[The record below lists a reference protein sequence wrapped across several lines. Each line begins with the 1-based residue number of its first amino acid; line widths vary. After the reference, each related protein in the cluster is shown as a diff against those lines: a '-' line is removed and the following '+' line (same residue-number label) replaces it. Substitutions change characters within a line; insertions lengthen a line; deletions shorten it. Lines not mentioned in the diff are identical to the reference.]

1 MSADLVIGVLSATV
15 HSEADDA
22 ARRTGVTLERLARG
36 GLEAALRSASLP
48 AGRWYVR
55 HHVVAVQEDLAKP
68 GSTVAAMWAE
78 QLVASLARRLRAG
91 GEGVVRYASEIEIPI
106 DAVSEIARGRLGREW
121 AWRQAGVLPESCDPS
136 GSPGAAILRVL
147 RSHPETAA
155 RVLAAAATRAT
166 LACLDRALGQ
176 LGWHEA
182 AEIAAGGPLPE
193 AIEQAGASA
202 GRALAAELIRGS
214 TLAALICR
222 TPVRPAPGTVRA
234 WSVLAS
240 AEVDPLA
247 ARRSAVV
254 AAVEAELTRILAVE
268 VLQPPVRRNEA
279 QGPESSEPS
288 IGPSPV
294 SDSVGMVGRS
304 PDAAVETV
312 EAQRTAP
319 AGSGPLPERLNED
332 RSPGRADRSPRQ
344 ADADKQV
351 ASPNATSEGLGRDD
365 WPVQTTDPAF
375 SAVTTEREA
384 SDGAG
389 MSSSEA
395 LADAG
400 PTPLDRQAPERGS
413 SDDAIR
419 AADSNLEDSD
429 APEPTQFGGLLF
441 VLSTAT
447 EAGLPQRATR
457 SRLAGRPLPWV
468 VHQAVQRMVDVPPD
482 EPAALAIAGTNR
494 IRGQWLLEA
503 EPATKREDQVLKS
516 LAANWTAATLGRLA
530 AARDDD
536 QTPVPELAW
545 LVQRPAT
552 VLALPGWVE
561 ITFRARDADSLV
573 RRAGLDLDPG
583 WVDWLG
589 CVVRYRYE

>member
-22 ARRTGVTLERLARG
+22 ARRTGATLERLACG

-78 QLVASLARRLRAG
+78 QLVASLARRLLAG

-176 LGWHEA
+176 LGWQEA
-182 AEIAAGGPLPE
+182 AEIAAGGPLPG
-193 AIEQAGASA
+193 AIERVAASA
-202 GRALAAELIRGS
+202 EQALAAELIRGS
-214 TLAALICR
+214 SLASLIWR
-222 TPVRPAPGTVRA
+222 TPVRPTPGTVRA

-240 AEVDPLA
+240 AEVDPPA
-247 ARRSAVV
+247 ARRAAVV
-254 AAVEAELTRILAVE
+254 AAVGAELKRILAVE
-268 VLQPPVRRNEA
+268 VLQPPVRRSEA
-279 QGPESSEPS
+279 QGLQSTEP
-288 IGPSPV
+288 PAPAL
-294 SDSVGMVGRS
+294 SDSVDMVGQS
-304 PDAAVETV
+304 HDAAVEII

-319 AGSGPLPERLNED
+319 TGSRPLPGRLD
-332 RSPGRADRSPRQ
+332 DDKSFRQ
-344 ADADKQV
+344 ADQSPDQAYADKPV
-351 ASPNATSEGLGRDD
+351 MSPNATSEGRGRDD
-365 WPVQTTDPAF
+365 WPMQTTDPAN
-375 SAVTTEREA
+375 SAGTTEREA
-384 SDGAG
+384 SDGAD
-389 MSSSEA
+389 MSGSEA
-395 LADAG
+395 LADARR
-400 PTPLDRQAPERGS
+400 TPLDRQAPERGS
-413 SDDAIR
+413 DHAIR
-419 AADSNLEDSD
+419 AADSDPEDRD
-429 APEPTQFGGLLF
+429 APEPTQYGGLMF
-441 VLSTAT
+441 VLSTAA
-447 EAGLPQRATR
+447 EAGLPQRAIR
-457 SRLAGRPLPWV
+457 GRLAARPLPWV
-468 VHQAVQRMVDVPPD
+468 IHQAVQRMVEVPPD
-482 EPAALAIAGTNR
+482 EPAAFAIAGTDR
-494 IRGQWLLEA
+494 SRGQWLLES
-503 EPATKREDQVLKS
+503 ELPSKREDQALNS
-516 LAANWTAATLGRLA
+516 LAADWTAATLGRLA
-530 AARDDD
+530 DARDDD

>member
-22 ARRTGVTLERLARG
+22 ARRTGATLERLARG

-91 GEGVVRYASEIEIPI
+91 GEGVVRYATEIEIPI

-136 GSPGAAILRVL
+136 GSPGAAILHVL

-155 RVLAAAATRAT
+155 RVLAAAAARAT
-166 LACLDRALGQ
+166 LACLDRSLGQ
-176 LGWHEA
+176 RGWHEA
-182 AEIAAGGPLPE
+182 AEITAGGPLPE
-193 AIEQAGASA
+193 AIEQAGTSTE
-202 GRALAAELIRGS
+202 RALAAGLIRGS

-222 TPVRPAPGTVRA
+222 SPVRPAPGTIRA

-247 ARRSAVV
+247 ARRANIV
-254 AAVEAELTRILAVE
+254 AGVEAELKRILTAYMV
-268 VLQPPVRRNEA
+268 QPSVGRS
-279 QGPESSEPS
+279 GTVGSESSEPPTGPAH
-288 IGPSPV
+288 IGPAPM
-294 SDSVGMVGRS
+294 SDGVGTVGQ
-304 PDAAVETV
+304 PPEAAVETV
-312 EAQRTAP
+312 EVQPRASTGNGLLP
-319 AGSGPLPERLNED
+319 ARPNED
-332 RSPGRADRSPRQ
+332 RSPGQ
-344 ADADKQV
+344 ADADMQI
-351 ASPNATSEGLGRDD
+351 ASLNATSEGPGRDNG
-365 WPVQTTDPAF
+365 PVRNADPAH
-375 SAVTTEREA
+375 AAGTTEREA
-384 SDGAG
+384 SAGAD
-389 MSSSEA
+389 MSGSEA
-395 LADAG
+395 LPDARR
-400 PTPLDRQAPERGS
+400 TPLDQQASERGS
-413 SDDAIR
+413 DEAVWR
-419 AADSNLEDSD
+419 ADSDREDGD
-429 APEPTQFGGLLF
+429 APEPTQYGGLLF
-441 VLSTAT
+441 VLLTAA
-447 EAGLPQRATR
+447 EAGLPQRATH

-482 EPAALAIAGTNR
+482 EPAAFAIAGTDRN
-494 IRGQWLLEA
+494 RGQWLLEA
-503 EPATKREDQVLKS
+503 EPASKREDQALNS
-516 LAANWTAATLGRLA
+516 LAADWTAATLGRLA
-530 AARDDD
+530 DARDDD

-561 ITFRARDADSLV
+561 ITLRARDADSLV